1 MIPNNDL
8 SVLPFYSTRDHQ
20 NHKKSFAYGNI
31 YPLYSPT
38 GVIPPFQI
46 LQNDSEGSTYM
57 EIGLYDSNDNFI
69 AWIHKQMI
77 ETGLDTIRFAFEN
90 YTVVAYPGNL
100 SILDIDQ
107 KPFLEG
113 QYYLRIVG
121 VGNDYISDIFTWVDS
136 VDCMLQIKWWDIKDL
151 YNVSGELVYAA
162 NFKNTIYLDT
172 QLGKPDY
179 KFEEEGEM
187 RDGLFFPEK
196 QLSKKIYKFNFIAPE
211 YLCDALRV
219 VRMSDVVQIKY
230 KDSILNCDTIQFN
243 PKWQTQGDLAVVE
256 AEFET
261 ATVIK
266 KIGFGLIRENILGD
280 FNKDFDNDFKL

>member
-46 LQNDSEGSTYM
+46 LQNDSGGSTYM

-69 AWIHKQMI
+69 AWIDKQMI

-90 YTVVAYPGNL
+90 YTVVAYPGNF

-121 VGNDYISDIFTWVDS
+121 VGNDYISDVFTWVDS

-230 KDSILNCDTIQFN
+230 KDTILNCDTIQFN
-243 PKWQTQGDLAVVE
+243 PKWQTQGDLAAVE

-266 KIGFGLIRENILGD
+266 KIGFGLIRDNILGD

>member
-20 NHKKSFAYGNI
+20 NHKKSFAYGSI

-69 AWIHKQMI
+69 ALIDKQMI
-77 ETGLDTIRFAFEN
+77 ETGLDTIRFALEN

-162 NFKNTIYLDT
+162 DFKNTIYLDT

-179 KFEEEGEM
+179 KFEEEGET

-230 KDSILNCDTIQFN
+230 KDTILNCDTIQFN
-243 PKWQTQGDLAVVE
+243 PKWQTQGDLAAVE

-266 KIGFGLIRENILGD
+266 KIGFGLIRDNILGD

>member
-20 NHKKSFAYGNI
+20 NHKKSFAYGSI

-69 AWIHKQMI
+69 ALIDKQMI
-77 ETGLDTIRFAFEN
+77 ETGLDTIRFALEN

-179 KFEEEGEM
+179 KFEEEGET

-230 KDSILNCDTIQFN
+230 KDTILNCDTIQFN
-243 PKWQTQGDLAVVE
+243 PKWQTQGDLAAVE

-266 KIGFGLIRENILGD
+266 KIGFGLIRDNILGD

>member
-69 AWIHKQMI
+69 AWIDKQMI

-121 VGNDYISDIFTWVDS
+121 AGNDYISDIFTWVDS

-230 KDSILNCDTIQFN
+230 KDTILNCDTIQFN

-266 KIGFGLIRENILGD
+266 KIGFGLIRDNILGD